1 MPSPVPDRPGLLL
14 RDPYRYA
21 EAVLV
26 VPSPLVPC
34 LAFFN
39 GECDEGDLRVAL
51 ERLTGDARVGEVI
64 EHLRT
69 TLSSSGFLED
79 ETYFRFRDER
89 HRAFADA
96 PRRDPAH
103 AGSAY
108 PWEPEALR
116 RTLDGYMDGL
126 AAADG
131 TLEAPLAIA
140 APHVSPE
147 GGWRSYAA
155 AYTRLRGTRPDRT

>member
-1 MPSPVPDRPGLLL
+1 MASVLPALRRNLDLMPSPVPDRPGLLL

-39 GECDEGDLRVAL
+39 GRCAEGDLRKAL
-51 ERLTGDARVGEVI
+51 EQLTGDARVGDVI
-64 EHLRT
+64 EHLRS

-89 HRAFADA
+89 HRAFAGA
-96 PRRDPAH
+96 ERRDPAH
-103 AGSAY
+103 AGSA
-108 PWEPEALR
+108 
-116 RTLDGYMDGL
+116 
-126 AAADG
+126 
-131 TLEAPLAIA
+131 
-140 APHVSPE
+140 
-147 GGWRSYAA
+147 
-155 AYTRLRGTRPDRT
+155 